1 MQEENQ
7 NEIISPMPDNNFEK
21 EEMKKNRKLF
31 NRAVAFFAFVFLLY
45 GSFFIGYK
53 QGEKKMSSEAAEKT
67 IPINQAYVDNK
78 LPSADKKIDFSLFW
92 KVWDLVR
99 EKHINK
105 NVLDAQKMIYG
116 AINGMLRAT
125 DDPYSYF
132 FDPRES
138 KSFSQDIEGSFEGI
152 GAELGI
158 KDNILTVVAPLEGSP
173 AQKAGLMAGDKIL
186 KIGGKVSSDM
196 AIDEAVD
203 AVRGKKGTEVNL
215 TILRAGEQETR
226 EISIIRDVIE
236 IKSVKFEFR
245 ENDIA
250 YLKII
255 KFGENTSK
263 EFNDAVNQIISKKSK
278 GIILDLRNNPGGLLD
293 EAIKVAGKMLPKESV
308 VVFEE
313 NSEGEKES
321 LKTAGGDKL
330 SGVPTVVLINEGS
343 ASASEILAGALHDD
357 QDITLI
363 GKKSF
368 GKGTVQELI
377 KLSGNSSVKITV
389 AKWLTPKGDYIM
401 EKGISP
407 DIEVDL
413 NTDDYNNNRDP
424 QLDKAMEVIKE
435 KMK

>member
-1 MQEENQ
+1 
-7 NEIISPMPDNNFEK
+7 
-21 EEMKKNRKLF
+21 
-31 NRAVAFFAFVFLLY
+31 
-45 GSFFIGYK
+45 
-53 QGEKKMSSEAAEKT
+53 
-67 IPINQAYVDNK
+67 
-78 LPSADKKIDFSLFW
+78 
-92 KVWDLVR
+92 
-99 EKHINK
+99 
-105 NVLDAQKMIYG
+105 
-116 AINGMLRAT
+116 LRAT

-263 EFNDAVNQIISKKSK
+263 EFNDAVNQIISRKSK